1 MAKKA
6 KKRSK
11 SSKKRSKKS
20 ISRKAK
26 KKVGRSIKKRGAKK
40 SLKKTK
46 KAVKAKRAA
55 KARPAKKM
63 ARAAK
68 AMPDLVKKKTGEII
82 HFYTHIS
89 VAVVKLENELRKGDN
104 ILIEGA
110 TTHIKQKAES
120 MQIDRKD
127 IDIAKKDQEIGLLIK
142 DRAREG
148 DIVYKV

>member
-1 MAKKA
+1 MGARKVAKKA
-6 KKRSK
+6 KKRAK
-11 SSKKRSKKS
+11 SSKKKSKKS
-20 ISRKAK
+20 VSKKARKKVIRKA
-26 KKVGRSIKKRGAKK
+26 A
-40 SLKKTK
+40 K
-46 KAVKAKRAA
+46 KAVKKV
-55 KARPAKKM
+55 KAKKSAKSKPARKI

-68 AMPDLVKKKTGEII
+68 AMPAIIKNKIGEVI

-89 VAVVKLENELRKGDN
+89 VAVVRIDSELRKGDT

-127 IDIAKKDQEIGLLIK
+127 IDIAKKGQEIGLMIK
-142 DRAREG
+142 DRVREG